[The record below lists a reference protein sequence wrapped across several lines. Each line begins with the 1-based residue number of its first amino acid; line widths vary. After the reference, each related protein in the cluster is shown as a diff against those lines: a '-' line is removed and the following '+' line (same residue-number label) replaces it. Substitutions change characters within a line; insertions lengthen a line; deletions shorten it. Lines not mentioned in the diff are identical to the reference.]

1 MTTSLCCLC
10 HLEFCN
16 SLTQSYFVRKR
27 TNQLILKSFSALKNF
42 PAGCII
48 YCFSPL
54 PKSSSFLMHKT
65 QHEGPNQPSPEFV
78 GLMSFAMV
86 LLSLSSP
93 SSYPSP
99 YSGLKIQGHA
109 RWCELTKTQ
118 GHTLSSSNFSHEKR
132 PGLQPMPS
140 SHSLGPAFKATKNNG
155 AEKQPHS
162 ATRPHP
168 NGETLPH
175 AQSSAQRSLLH
186 HIHRTLFNQTPWTE
200 LPCVFI
206 CCAPILA
213 AMDTMVDPWVAYR
226 QTWESKRYLKCKV
239 TCTKS

>member
-1 MTTSLCCLC
+1 
-10 HLEFCN
+10 
-16 SLTQSYFVRKR
+16 
-27 TNQLILKSFSALKNF
+27 
-42 PAGCII
+42 
-48 YCFSPL
+48 
-54 PKSSSFLMHKT
+54 
-65 QHEGPNQPSPEFV
+65 
-78 GLMSFAMV
+78 MV